1 MAQLPWAKK
10 NASLMTPWADEL
22 SETTVWQEYPRPQM
36 QRGEWLNLN
45 GLWDFRIESEN
56 SSILNQYDHKIL
68 VPFCPESALSGV
80 QLPIKPNDKIWYRKS
95 FQIPKSWKNK
105 DVILHFGAV
114 DWKTTVYVNGKNV
127 GQHKGGYN
135 PFSFNISEYLTRDQ
149 ENELVIEVWD
159 PSETGHQPSGKQ
171 WLKPS
176 MVFYT
181 PISGIWQTVW
191 LEPVSKDALANI
203 RFTPDIDNEILII
216 DFSDPI
222 TEGIECKIE
231 IFANNKLLITE
242 VDPLKS
248 QISIKI
254 PNPQLWSP
262 ESPHLYDIKFTLSR
276 LGQVIDVVDSYFA
289 MRKYSLQKDN
299 SGKTRFFLNNK
310 PYFMSGVLDQGFWPD
325 GLYTAPCDAA
335 LLYDIIM
342 MKNMGFN
349 TIRKH
354 IKVEMAR
361 WYHHCDKIG
370 MLVWQDMP
378 NGGGKGV
385 IIRQGIVSMLLKK
398 SIRDDCRYWFS
409 GYQDPATR
417 FNFEKELLE
426 MLDGLYNVPSIAI
439 WVPFNEAWG
448 QFDSVRITGVIKQ
461 RDPTRLVD
469 HASGWF
475 DQGCGDFKSIHDYS
489 QNLRL
494 PPLENQRAIIFS
506 EFGGYTLMIDD
517 HLWNP
522 KKKFGYKK
530 FQDMN
535 EMQSKFADLFLQKIK
550 PLIKQGLSGIIYT
563 QTSDVEIEYNG
574 LVTYDRKVVKFE
586 SEDLR
591 KIHFELYQEIDS

>member
-1 MAQLPWAKK
+1 MAQIPWAKK
-10 NASLMTPWADEL
+10 KAPLMTPWAD
-22 SETTVWQEYPRPQM
+22 SITETNVWQEYPRPQM
-36 QRGEWLNLN
+36 QRSEWLNLN
-45 GLWDFRIESEN
+45 GLWDFRIETEP
-56 SSILNQYDHKIL
+56 SSILTRYDHQIL

-80 QLPIKPNDKIWYRKS
+80 QQPILPNNKIWYRRS
-95 FQIPKSWKNK
+95 FRIPELWEHK

-135 PFSFNISEYLTRDQ
+135 PFSFNISDYIMRDQ
-149 ENELVIEVWD
+149 ENELVVEVWD
-159 PSETGHQPSGKQ
+159 PSETGRQPSGKQ

-191 LEPVSKDALANI
+191 LEPVSKNSFINI
-203 RFTPDIDNEILII
+203 RYNPDIDKECLTI
-216 DFSDPI
+216 DFSTPI
-222 TEGIECKIE
+222 TEGMECQIE
-231 IFANNKLLITE
+231 IFEDNKLLIKE
-242 VDPLKS
+242 IGPLKS
-248 QISIKI
+248 QVSIKI
-254 PNPQLWSP
+254 PNPHLWSP
-262 ESPHLYDIKFTLSR
+262 ESPYLYDIKFTLMKNEE
-276 LGQVIDVVDSYFA
+276 VIDVVDSYFA
-289 MRKYSLQKDN
+289 MRKFCLHKDK
-299 SGKTRFFLNNK
+299 SGKTRFFLNNL

-325 GLYTAPCDAA
+325 GLYTAPCDEA
-335 LLYDIIM
+335 LLYDIKM
-342 MKNMGFN
+342 MKAMGFN
-349 TIRKH
+349 SVRKH

-361 WYHHCDKIG
+361 WYHYCDKIG

-385 IIRQGIVSMLLKK
+385 IYRQGIISMLLKK
-398 SIRDDCRYWFS
+398 KIRDDRHYAFS
-409 GYQDPATR
+409 GYKDPALR
-417 FNFEKELLE
+417 SNFETELIE

-448 QFDSVRITGVIKQ
+448 QFDSERISAMIKNH
-461 RDPTRLVD
+461 DPSRLVD

-475 DQGCGDFKSIHDYS
+475 DQGCGDFKSIHNYS
-489 QNLRL
+489 QKIKL
-494 PPLENQRAIIFS
+494 PALESQRVIIFS

-530 FQDMN
+530 FQN
-535 EMQSKFADLFLQKIK
+535 IAEMQSKFKDLFLQKIK

-574 LVTYDRKVVKFE
+574 LVTYDRKVVKFD
-586 SEDLR
+586 SEILR
-591 KIHFELYQEIDS
+591 KIHLELYQEINE